1 MATKIAPYR
10 TTHFALAALVAAWGV
25 AGDAH
30 AKVMTSATYSGH
42 FGAELRGFADDALD
56 TVSKG
61 AFNLSTIP
69 AGATIVRAT
78 MYSLDVGSADSQNAS
93 FDGMALGAGT
103 EVDSDGIF
111 PMRSIVWDVTP
122 LVTSGG
128 SHSAIITSQDTTF
141 GGALSVVYSDPSL
154 PLSTV
159 VVNSGISE
167 VAPNLSEDIETTV
180 FNSAAIGAVAAKL
193 SMFTFAD
200 DTFATNE
207 RIIFNGLLAGGP
219 IDANLAVNSGELN
232 SLFEMSVNALP
243 GVNTLTVTSPDSG
256 DQFGVPVAILVAPMA
271 VPEPATAG
279 LLTIACLVAALKRG
293 RVR

>member
-1 MATKIAPYR
+1 MATKIAHDR
-10 TTHFALAALVAAWGV
+10 TLQFALAALVAAWGV
-25 AGDAH
+25 ASDAY
-30 AKVMTSATYSGH
+30 AKTMTSATYLGH
-42 FGAELRGFADDALD
+42 YGAELRGFADDALD

-78 MYSLDVGSADSQNAS
+78 MYSLDVGSANSQNAS
-93 FDGMALGAGT
+93 FDGIALGAGT

-111 PMRSIVWDVTP
+111 PMRGIEWDVTP
-122 LVTSGG
+122 LLTTGG
-128 SHSAIITSQDTTF
+128 SHSAIISSLDTTF
-141 GGALSVVYSDPSL
+141 GGALSVVYSHPSL

-167 VAPNLSEDIETTV
+167 VAPNLSEDTESTI
-180 FNSAAIGAVAAKL
+180 FNNALIGPGAAKL

-200 DTFATNE
+200 DVGATNE

-219 IDANLAVNSGELN
+219 IDANLVVNAGELN
-232 SLFEMSVNALP
+232 SLFEMSVNAVS
-243 GVNTLTVTSPDSG
+243 GVNTLTVTSPDNG
-256 DQFGVPVAILVAPMA
+256 DQFGFPVAILAAPMA

-279 LLTIACLVAALKRG
+279 LVTIACLVAAIMRR